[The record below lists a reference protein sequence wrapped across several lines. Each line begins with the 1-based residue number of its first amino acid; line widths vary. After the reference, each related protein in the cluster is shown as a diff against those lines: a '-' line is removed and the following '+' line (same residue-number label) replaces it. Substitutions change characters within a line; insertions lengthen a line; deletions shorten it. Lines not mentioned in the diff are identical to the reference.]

1 MSHPYLVMFNALRKL
16 DERVSK
22 AVSYFN
28 QGRMKGL
35 RLNYPFQKLMWA
47 TISEMSP
54 EDQALVFEDSSYYYR
69 VDKDIEDY
77 AERANQMFLRFIV
90 PGENNLKCFE
100 FLLSKGCYEAE
111 DWLGWFGDHSGVNSL
126 AAQYADR
133 QDLDFEQSE
142 RLYAI
147 SESLR
152 ARGET
157 EAASLLAQRACY
169 RVAERFSF
177 NKSEEMGRMLARAFV
192 SAPDYQDLFKCI
204 SRFDIKFLDPY
215 IKADLASNNLEF
227 DTLEMVDRAQCF
239 IQGDREKKNRYSIER
254 VVEKLKAMGFSDDV
268 LRKAPSTK
276 REMLCDDLGM

>member
-16 DERVSK
+16 DESVSK

-28 QGRMKGL
+28 QGRMKGF
-35 RLNYPFQKLMWA
+35 RLNYPFQKLLWV
-47 TISEMSP
+47 TIGELSP
-54 EDQALVFEDSSYYYR
+54 QDQELVFEDSSAYFR
-69 VDKDIEDY
+69 VNKDIEDY
-77 AERANQMFLRFIV
+77 AERSNQMFLRFIV
-90 PGENNLKCFE
+90 PNENNLKCFE
-100 FLLSKGCYEAE
+100 FLLEKGYYEAE
-111 DWLGWFGDHSGVNSL
+111 DWLGWFGDHPGVNAL
-126 AAQYADR
+126 AAQYADN
-133 QDLDFEQSE
+133 QALDFEQSE

-152 ARGET
+152 AKGET
-157 EAASLLAQRACY
+157 EAASQLAQRACY
-169 RVAERFSF
+169 QVAERFSF
-177 NKSEEMGRMLARAFV
+177 NKSDDMGRMLARAFV
-192 SAPDYQDLFKCI
+192 SAPDYQDLFKRI
-204 SRFDIKFLDPY
+204 SRFDIKFLEPH
-215 IKADLASNNLEF
+215 IKADLASNNLDF